1 MVKAAPRR
9 RFILAA
15 LAWLASAGGAVAAE
29 IRVVSSGGFTA
40 AYDSLIAEFER
51 RSGHTLV
58 SSYGASMGNAPD
70 AIPQRLARGEPLDVM
85 ILAAPALDGFIREG
99 KAVEGSRVDLAASRI
114 GFAVR
119 AGRPKPDIGSVE
131 AVRRALLEAP
141 SIAYSASASGVY
153 FSTEMVQRLGIA
165 DQVLPKA
172 RRILSERV
180 GTVVARG
187 DAELGLQQLSELLP
201 IQGIDLVGPL
211 PPELQR
217 VTLFS
222 AGIAAGAREPEA
234 ARDLIRFL
242 SSPAAA
248 AASHRH
254 RPRPGPLG
262 GGGRA
267 AERKPSSRRA
277 GAAAAP
283 EPMGAAGHIRW
294 HQGAAMLR

>member
-9 RFILAA
+9 RLVLCA
-15 LAWLASAGGAVAAE
+15 LAWLASAGTAAAAE
-29 IRVVSSGGFTA
+29 IRVMSSGGFTA
-40 AYDSLIAEFER
+40 AYRELILAFER
-51 RSGHTLV
+51 QTGHTLR
-58 SSYGASMGNAPD
+58 SAYGASMGDAPD
-70 AIPQRLARGEPLDVM
+70 AIPQRLARGEPADVL
-85 ILAAPALDGFIREG
+85 ILAASGLDALVRQGR
-99 KAVEGSRVDLAASRI
+99 AVEGSRVDLAASRI

-119 AGRPKPDIGSVE
+119 AGAPKPDIGSVE
-131 AVRRALLEAP
+131 AVRRTLLEAN
-141 SIAYSASASGVY
+141 SVAYSASASGVY

-180 GTVVARG
+180 GAVVARG

-242 SSPAAA
+242 SSPAVAEAVAA
-248 AASHRH
+248 TGLD
-254 RPRPGPLG
+254 P
-262 GGGRA
+262 
-267 AERKPSSRRA
+267 
-277 GAAAAP
+277 
-283 EPMGAAGHIRW
+283 IR
-294 HQGAAMLR
+294 

>member
-1 MVKAAPRR
+1 MVKATTLRR
-9 RFILAA
+9 RTIVGA
-15 LAWLASAGGAVAAE
+15 LAWLVLAGTAAAAE

-70 AIPQRLARGEPLDVM
+70 AIPQRLARGEPLDVL

-119 AGRPKPDIGSVE
+119 AGAPKPDIGSVE

-165 DQVLPKA
+165 DQVLPKS
-172 RRILSERV
+172 RRILRERV

-222 AGIAAGAREPEA
+222 TGIAAGAREPEA

-242 SSPAAA
+242 SSPDA
-248 AASHRH
+248 
-254 RPRPGPLG
+254 
-262 GGGRA
+262 
-267 AERKPSSRRA
+267 A
-277 GAAAAP
+277 GAVKATGLD
-283 EPMGAAGHIRW
+283 PMR
-294 HQGAAMLR
+294 